1 MKIKTASVD
10 RDQHQKVKDRNNSR
24 EADAAAIQSGEKY
37 PEEINKENA
46 FFNGKN
52 MRVDFDGAKSLV

>member
-1 MKIKTASVD
+1 MLKLISLNRDQQQKIKERQES
-10 RDQHQKVKDRNNSR
+10 RKV
-24 EADAAAIQSGEKY
+24 DAAVIQSGEKS
-37 PEEINKENA
+37 PEEMNKENA